1 MRQRT
6 KIVVLS
12 LLLLLLAVFAVQGI
26 GINVSY
32 LLPRNGMFS
41 HPVTPLSF
49 RDIGRDIGRYLGVVG
64 SLSLYSI
71 RGMGIKDEA
80 GKPIDTGGPLVGP
93 FLSVLSSA
101 VGQLRVPLKQLE
113 LEASGG
119 VFGCYNIDPPL
130 MTGTLDRY
138 LATADG
144 KTYDT
149 VTSSVSAG
157 GRWARGQ
164 DHLLREGTVR
174 HRRGGQLLPGR
185 GRPRAVRG
193 LRWVRGSRGL
203 RYRTEP
209 SRPPAGRP
217 ARLQR
222 AGDHSGRGDQAL
234 IYSADPASRPAALLR
249 RYMRLRKKAISRK
262 STAALMNTALKS
274 R

>member
-12 LLLLLLAVFAVQGI
+12 LLLLVLAVFTVQGI
-26 GINVSY
+26 GVSFSY

-41 HPVTPLSF
+41 HPVPPLSF
-49 RDIGRDIGRYLGVVG
+49 RDIGIDIGSFLGVAG
-64 SLSLYSI
+64 SMSLYSI
-71 RGMGIKDEA
+71 RGMAIKDAE
-80 GKPIDTGGPLVGP
+80 GTPIDTGGPLVGP

-130 MTGTLDRY
+130 MTGILDRY

-157 GRWARGQ
+157 GRWAWGWVFGGKATYFVKGQ
-164 DHLLREGTVR
+164 FGIAVGANYYL
-174 HRRGGQLLPGR
+174 GGGKLKLSGEYDGYDDVGGYDTGQALP
-185 GRPRAVRG
+185 AT
-193 LRWVRGSRGL
+193 LQN
-203 RYRTEP
+203 
-209 SRPPAGRP
+209 
-217 ARLQR
+217 ARL
-222 AGDHSGRGDQAL
+222 DYSGLEIILGVEIKL
-234 IYSADPASRPAALLR
+234 
-249 RYMRLRKKAISRK
+249 
-262 STAALMNTALKS
+262 
-274 R
+274 

>member
-157 GRWARGQ
+157 GRWAWGWVFGGKITYFVKGQ
-164 DHLLREGTVR
+164 FGIAVGANYYL
-174 HRRGGQLLPGR
+174 GGGDLELSGDYDGYEDPGVYDTGQSLPA
-185 GRPRAVRG
+185 P
-193 LRWVRGSRGL
+193 LQD
-203 RYRTEP
+203 
-209 SRPPAGRP
+209 
-217 ARLQR
+217 ARL
-222 AGDHSGRGDQAL
+222 DYSGLEIILGVEIKL
-234 IYSADPASRPAALLR
+234 
-249 RYMRLRKKAISRK
+249 
-262 STAALMNTALKS
+262 
-274 R
+274 